1 MSTHH
6 AQGSVNT
13 TFLQQAT
20 ASKSAVAAERSEDVN
35 RRDDYGMT
43 ALHRAVASKDLE
55 RVKSLLE
62 HPKIDVNEKD
72 IESGWTALHWAL
84 YLGCLR
90 IAILLIQHKGINLN
104 IEDKDRNSALD
115 LCMATLPVSLKIR
128 PCPGDAL
135 YTWGSNSNFTLGHS
149 DADDRKLPELVRFPY
164 QTSTITFPRAKSAKP
179 TLYQLSMSKFHTA
192 IATSEPGLTARLWGF
207 GTNGRLGSDRK
218 MQLRPA
224 PVSGIPGNIIVTAL
238 GRDHTVLITAKGEVY
253 TLGSNK
259 YGQLGYA
266 LEAPKNGQD
275 AIQYSPK
282 KVLLNIAKIKIIGA
296 AASKWHTVV
305 HSETELFTFGF
316 NYGQLGYERK
326 DDIQL
331 GPRKVASMPPG
342 SIEQVAASDA
352 ATVCLMSSHDVFVF
366 HKYAYHRVNFSLW
379 PYPDWFGT
387 LNLPSVLS
395 HNRPRRISCSDSNF
409 GAMTADGDIHVWSY
423 PEVESDI
430 TLGSLPANHS
440 ATFSSAASFE
450 KPRRVW
456 TFRGERTLAIDFALG
471 HNGSLIV
478 LTTAGHVYIGSNKG
492 NSIGRNV
499 KWQRI
504 PHLDRIVQVYG
515 NPSGAWA
522 AMRSESTL
530 HRVLVRP
537 GSLGS
542 DFEESLSQFHLYQ
555 NNEKNHGGRNEA
567 ATDEGDDDDEGGEED
582 SQPLLDPWRINSQG
596 WQDIER
602 SWDHDLI
609 PLLDL
614 TTTQEATSHNS
625 VSGSHLF
632 DVEIQA
638 GKRTIGA
645 HRIVLAARS
654 CIFHQAF
661 VESPRLRLTAGSL
674 VTVEPS
680 SGRKGLGT
688 RILHTVSLKVEFTTA
703 VLLQQFLYSDR
714 FDPFWDALDL
724 PESHKQYA
732 RKVRQELYH
741 LSLELA
747 LPTLQAALQYSF
759 THICS
764 ASLSKS
770 MDQIIQNP
778 SRFDSLMDVRLLLND
793 GKWLDGHQVIL
804 GHRSPFFNAMF
815 VRTDEWIRARQLS
828 RALPDATKD
837 ERRSILE
844 INMMHMDQ
852 ESVALVLKHIY
863 TDCGPEMFN
872 DIEKDEMDDLIHVVV
887 SVLQISD
894 EWLMDRLKEICESV
908 LSEQVR
914 AKTVVYFLE
923 ISIMYAAESLK
934 TTCVDYICHNIET
947 ALDQRWLDDA
957 EDDVLVLMENA
968 LKSKQDAFMPVVR
981 SGQHLPDEAD
991 VAEMRELIKIDGYR
1005 YFKPLEAFKSN
1016 VPKTTHG
1023 RMTMD
1028 QGVENGHGAR
1038 QSASLADTLGSP
1050 TSVPSTPTP
1059 AKPGW
1064 PLLDGLSQSTAIV
1077 TDHVTSTHITERP
1090 PSASARASTSG
1101 VSGWPSLSESPSTD
1115 VKEAAVTPRRKASWG
1130 QLPKLDAGQTLQ
1142 DSGDDGAVDW
1152 TASKL
1157 SLREILE
1164 QEQRQGNSAQKAT
1177 STVITGTPLTKA
1189 SKLSQKE
1196 RRKLLQQQQ
1205 QNLSIQDVAH
1215 SSPPATALQAWAKV
1229 PSASAMDLSESV
1241 SVELSGPLP
1250 RTNSTPGAASSST
1263 PSLLE
1268 IQQGELSLFR
1278 AQPKDVPRVAIA
1290 TSKPV
1295 KETMRVSGTEK
1306 MSSEAPWRLDAIPEP
1321 LRAVTRHQSQ
1331 MYPKLESSSSSSGG
1345 GAAHGLGPRGGA
1357 TSTASPSSG
1366 PTRPTIT
1373 TGSPTN
1379 EVLRQQDVQGSGG
1392 SPSAVTPTATA
1403 LSTSGTLPILV
1414 PGSASKSPSTAVS
1427 SSLSKFA
1434 IIQNQ
1439 QLRDRNLLLRAR
1451 HHKKSLYQIQ
1461 IEEQAL
1467 NQIRMINLDRVQA
1480 KATEGTGEWF
1490 TCDIAYR

>member
-1 MSTHH
+1 MSTHY

-20 ASKSAVAAERSEDVN
+20 ASKSAAAAAVDRSEDVN
-35 RRDDYGMT
+35 RRDVYGMS
-43 ALHRAVASKDLE
+43 ALHRAVAAKDLGK
-55 RVKSLLE
+55 VKSLLE

-72 IESGWTALHWAL
+72 TESGWTALHWAL
-84 YLGCLR
+84 YLGYLR

-104 IEDKDRNSALD
+104 IEDKERNSALD
-115 LCMATLPVSLKIR
+115 LCMATLPVSMKTG
-128 PCPGDAL
+128 PCAGDAL
-135 YTWGSNSNFTLGHS
+135 YTWGSNSNFTLGHN
-149 DADDRKLPELVRFPY
+149 DADDRKMPELVRFPY
-164 QTSTITFPRAKSAKP
+164 QTNTITYPRARSAKP

-192 IATSEPGLTARLWGF
+192 IATSEPGSTARLWGF

-224 PVSGIPGNIIVTAL
+224 PVSGIPGNVVITAL

-253 TLGSNK
+253 TLGNNK

-266 LEAPKNGQD
+266 LDVPKNGQD
-275 AIQYSPK
+275 PIQYSPK
-282 KVLLNIAKIKIIGA
+282 KVMLSIAKIKVIGA

-305 HSETELFTFGF
+305 HSETELFTCGF

-331 GPRKVASMPPG
+331 GPRKVASLPPG
-342 SIEQVAASDA
+342 LIEQVAASDS
-352 ATVCLMSSHDVFVF
+352 ATVCLMSSHDIIVF

-387 LNLPSVLS
+387 LTLPSVLS
-395 HNRPRRISCSDSNF
+395 HNRPRRISCSDNSF
-409 GAMTADGDIHVWSY
+409 GAMTAYGDIHVWSY
-423 PEVESDI
+423 PEVDSDI

-440 ATFSSAASFE
+440 TTFSSAASYE

-456 TFRGERTLAIDFALG
+456 TFRGERTSAIDFALG

-478 LTTAGHVYIGSNKG
+478 LTTGGHVYIGSNKG
-492 NSIGRNV
+492 NSIGRNM

-522 AMRSESTL
+522 AVRSESALT
-530 HRVLVRP
+530 RVIIRP

-567 ATDEGDDDDEGGEED
+567 AAEEDDDDDDDGEGHT
-582 SQPLLDPWRINSQG
+582 QALLDPWRINTQG

-602 SWDHDLI
+602 SWDHDLV

-614 TTTQEATSHNS
+614 MIKEETATQRS

-632 DVEIQA
+632 DVEVQA
-638 GKRTIGA
+638 GKRTLGA
-645 HRIVLAARS
+645 HRVILAARS
-654 CIFHQAF
+654 RIFHRAF
-661 VESPRLRLTAGSL
+661 VESPRSRSAVGSL
-674 VTVEPS
+674 VTIEPS

-703 VLLQQFLYSDR
+703 ILLLQFLYSDR

-724 PESHKQYA
+724 PEAQKQYA

-741 LSLELA
+741 LSLELV

-764 ASLSKS
+764 ASLHES
-770 MDQIIQNP
+770 MDQIVQNP
-778 SRFDSLMDVRLLLND
+778 SGFDSFKDVRLLLND

-815 VRTDEWIRARQLS
+815 VRTDEWIRARQGS

-837 ERRSILE
+837 EEHSILK
-844 INMMHMDQ
+844 INMTHMDQ
-852 ESVALVLKHIY
+852 ESVALVMKHIY

-887 SVLQISD
+887 RVLQISD

-923 ISIMYAAESLK
+923 ISIMHAAESLK
-934 TTCVDYICHNIET
+934 TTCVDYICNNIET

-957 EDDVLVLMENA
+957 EDDVLLLMENA
-968 LKSKQDAFMPVVR
+968 LKSTQDAFMPVVR
-981 SGQHLPDEAD
+981 SGQHLPHEAE

-1005 YFKPLEAFKSN
+1005 YFKPLEAFNS
-1016 VPKTTHG
+1016 VPRTTHG
-1023 RMTMD
+1023 RMSVGQD
-1028 QGVENGHGAR
+1028 IENEYGAPR
-1038 QSASLADTLGSP
+1038 SVSLADILNPS
-1050 TSVPSTPTP
+1050 TSAPSTPTP
-1059 AKPGW
+1059 VNSGS
-1064 PLLDGLSQSTAIV
+1064 PLLDSAPQPTA
-1077 TDHVTSTHITERP
+1077 TAMDQLASRQTMERQL
-1090 PSASARASTSG
+1090 SASARASTLASR
-1101 VSGWPSLSESPSTD
+1101 VSDWPSLSESPSID
-1115 VKEAAVTPRRKASWG
+1115 MKDLPVIPRRKTSWE
-1130 QLPKLDAGQTLQ
+1130 QLPSIDTGQTYQ
-1142 DSGDDGAVDW
+1142 DSVDDGAVE
-1152 TASKL
+1152 AGSVKL

-1164 QEQRQGNSAQKAT
+1164 QEQLQGNSIQKAT
-1177 STVITGTPLTKA
+1177 SAAIAGTSSTKA

-1205 QNLSIQDVAH
+1205 YASTHEVALSSQ
-1215 SSPPATALQAWAKV
+1215 PTPALQAWAKV
-1229 PSASAMDLSESV
+1229 PSASAMDLSESGL
-1241 SVELSGPLP
+1241 VEGSGSLP
-1250 RTNSTPGAASSST
+1250 RTNVALGSVSSGT

-1268 IQQGELSLFR
+1268 IQQGELALFR
-1278 AQPKDVPRVAIA
+1278 AQPKDIPRVAIA

-1295 KETMRVSGTEK
+1295 KETLRANGTEK
-1306 MSSEAPWRLDAIPEP
+1306 VFSEAPWRLDAIPEP

-1331 MYPKLESSSSSSGG
+1331 MYPKLDGSGSSGG
-1345 GAAHGLGPRGGA
+1345 GAMHGSGSRGG
-1357 TSTASPSSG
+1357 TASTPSLG
-1366 PTRPTIT
+1366 LPLT
-1373 TGSPTN
+1373 TSSPTN
-1379 EVLRQQDVQGSGG
+1379 GVSNQQFAQNSTGS
-1392 SPSAVTPTATA
+1392 SAATTPTA
-1403 LSTSGTLPILV
+1403 LSTSGMLSILAHGLA
-1414 PGSASKSPSTAVS
+1414 GSGSGSPSTASS

-1451 HHKKSLYQIQ
+1451 HQKKSLYQIQ

-1467 NQIRMINLDRVQA
+1467 NQIRLINLDRVQA

-1490 TCDIAYR
+1490 TCDIGYQ